1 MVSEEKDTRDI
12 LRRTFVTT
20 RIIMQVKLMI
30 LLRIPPLSRS
40 DNLRRNGLLVP
51 FLGHFVGYFMRDLG
65 LFLVV
70 RKDCAAVLGSDV
82 GTLAVFCRGIVHA
95 VEEFE
100 QLAVGDNGGVEGY
113 L

>member
-1 MVSEEKDTRDI
+1 
-12 LRRTFVTT
+12 
-20 RIIMQVKLMI
+20 MI
-30 LLRIPPLSRS
+30 LLRIPPLSRRH
-40 DNLRRNGLLVP
+40 NLRRNGLLVP
-51 FLGHFVGYFMRDLG
+51 FLGHFIGYLMRDLG

-82 GTLAVFCRGIVHA
+82 WSLPVLGGGVVHA

-100 QLAVGDNGGVEGY
+100 ELAVGDDGGVEGY